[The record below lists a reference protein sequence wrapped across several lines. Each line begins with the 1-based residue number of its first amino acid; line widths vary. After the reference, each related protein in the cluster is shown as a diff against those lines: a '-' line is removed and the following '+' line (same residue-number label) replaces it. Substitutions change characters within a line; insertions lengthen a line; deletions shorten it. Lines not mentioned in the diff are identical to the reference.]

1 MARSGFMVSAI
12 VEPRIDAGFAQ
23 ESLHRD
29 SALNAQCTQRQ
40 ASGHGFDGPDEFRN
54 AGRAF
59 TISKLGA
66 AVGKGAAERQQRH
79 GG

>member
-40 ASGHGFDGPDEFRN
+40 ASGHGFDSPDEIRN

-59 TISKLGA
+59 RISKLGA
-66 AVGKGAAERQQRH
+66 AVSKGAAERQQRH